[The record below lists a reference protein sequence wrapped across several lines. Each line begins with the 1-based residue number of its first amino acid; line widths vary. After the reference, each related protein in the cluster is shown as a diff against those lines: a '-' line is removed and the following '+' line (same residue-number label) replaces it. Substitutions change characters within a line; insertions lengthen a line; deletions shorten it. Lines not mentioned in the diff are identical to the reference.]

1 MPTFS
6 LRISFVKKN
15 HLPILEQLKSW
26 IGHFS

>member
-6 LRISFVKKN
+6 LRMSFVKKN
-15 HLPILEQLKSW
+15 HLTILEQLKSW